1 MEYSSFNYNKIKKDY
16 LKFIKKQKV
25 LSEPFRDQIGQLN
38 NFYLP
43 ICLKIYKSFRKK
55 NKSTIIGLT
64 GGQGS
69 GKSTISK
76 ILKIILKKGFNLNT
90 VIFSIDDFY
99 KTRKSR
105 DLMSKKISPLFKTR
119 GVPGTHDTKLIFNCL
134 KNLKKSK
141 FKNFSIPTFDKS
153 KDERNPKKK
162 WQKIRKKPDI
172 VIFEGWCVGA
182 KPQKKRD
189 LIVPIN
195 VLEKEKDKKGIWRK
209 YVNNELKKNYKKIFK
224 YIDKNIFLRVPNFKY
239 VFKWRLLQ
247 EEKLIASSRGSRTM
261 SKDQIKNFI
270 MYYERITKE
279 MLKNYD
285 KESHIVIK
293 IDKQHRLSSIKF
305 N

>member
-105 DLMSKKISPLFKTR
+105 DLMSKK
-119 GVPGTHDTKLIFNCL
+119 
-134 KNLKKSK
+134 
-141 FKNFSIPTFDKS
+141 
-153 KDERNPKKK
+153 
-162 WQKIRKKPDI
+162 
-172 VIFEGWCVGA
+172 
-182 KPQKKRD
+182 
-189 LIVPIN
+189 
-195 VLEKEKDKKGIWRK
+195 
-209 YVNNELKKNYKKIFK
+209 
-224 YIDKNIFLRVPNFKY
+224 
-239 VFKWRLLQ
+239 
-247 EEKLIASSRGSRTM
+247 
-261 SKDQIKNFI
+261 
-270 MYYERITKE
+270 
-279 MLKNYD
+279 
-285 KESHIVIK
+285 
-293 IDKQHRLSSIKF
+293 
-305 N
+305 